1 MAKKIVLILIVLY
14 LWSCKTNVPVEYS
27 DELIEKNISKV
38 SNKKTIHDSTFVN
51 VLDFNKDFVLDL
63 KYATND
69 NFLKA
74 QVYDCPKCL
83 LRYKTMKM
91 LLLAQE
97 DFKKLGYKIKL
108 FDCYRPH
115 DVQKKMWEILP
126 DANYVADPSKGSLH
140 NRGGAIDLTL
150 IDNKGNEINMGT
162 PFDDF
167 TKASA
172 HSYQDLPKEVL
183 ENRLLLKTIMEKHG
197 LMSIKSEWWHYNKIV
212 EPMDKISNFKWNCN

>member
-1 MAKKIVLILIVLY
+1 MKKYLY
-14 LWSCKTNVPVEYS
+14 TIFFFSLLSCKTTKPVDYS
-27 DELIEKNISKV
+27 NELIEKNLPVVSKQ
-38 SNKKTIHDSTFVN
+38 KTIHDSTFVN
-51 VLDFNKDFVLDL
+51 ISDFNNDFVLDL

-74 QVYDCPKCL
+74 QVYDCAKCL

-91 LLLAQE
+91 LILAQE

-115 DVQKKMWEILP
+115 DVQKAMWKILP
-126 DANYVADPSKGSLH
+126 DANYVADPAKGSLH

-150 IDNKGNEINMGT
+150 IDKNGNEIDMGT

-167 TKASA
+167 TEASS
-172 HSYQDLPKEVL
+172 HDYQNLSIKVL
-183 ENRLLLKTIMEKHG
+183 ENRKLLKTIMEKHG
-197 LMSIKSEWWHYNKIV
+197 LMAIKSEWWHYNKIV
-212 EPMDKISNFKWNCN
+212 EPMDKISNFKWKCN